1 MPRPGPFTQIVQ
13 MLSALLGGVWG
24 RLFLGRKEAA
34 RLRMMTEMMAAFDRL
49 YAQWKDGTVVP
60 EPEVVWV
67 EPREDKRTGR
77 VRTGRVYAR
86 RRKPAK
92 PEVGRRIIRLR
103 PVNWSVIPRRIGPSG
118 KRRKVTV
125 PRADEWSG

>member
-24 RLFLGRKEAA
+24 RLFLGRKEST
-34 RLRMMTEMMAAFDRL
+34 RLRQIAEMMAAFDRL

-67 EPREDKRTGR
+67 EARKDKRTGR
-77 VRTGRVYAR
+77 VRAKRTTT
-86 RRKPAK
+86 RRKPAT
-92 PEVGRRIIRLR
+92 PEAGRRIIRLR
-103 PVNWSVIPRRIGPSG
+103 PVNWAVIPRRIGPSS

-125 PRADEWSG
+125 PRANEWSG

>member
-1 MPRPGPFTQIVQ
+1 MPRPSPFTQIVQ

-24 RLFLGRKEAA
+24 RLFLGRKEST
-34 RLRMMTEMMAAFDRL
+34 RLRQIAEMMAAFDRL

-77 VRTGRVYAR
+77 VRTRRSSPR
-86 RRKPAK
+86 RRRAAK
-92 PEVGRRIIRLR
+92 PEARRRIIRLR
-103 PVNWSVIPRRIGPSG
+103 PVNWAVIPRQIGSRR
-118 KRRKVTV
+118 KRRTITV
-125 PRADEWSG
+125 GRADEWSG

>member
-24 RLFLGRKEAA
+24 RLFLGRKEST
-34 RLRMMTEMMAAFDRL
+34 RLRQIAEMMAAFDRL

-77 VRTGRVYAR
+77 VRAKRTTT

-92 PEVGRRIIRLR
+92 PEAGRRIIRLR
-103 PVNWSVIPRRIGPSG
+103 PVNWAVIPRRIGPSG

-125 PRADEWSG
+125 PRAEEWSG

>member
-34 RLRMMTEMMAAFDRL
+34 RLRMMTEMMAAFDKL
-49 YAQWKDGTVVP
+49 YAQWKDGTLVP

-67 EPREDKRTGR
+67 EARKDKRTGR
-77 VRTGRVYAR
+77 VRAKRTYAR
-86 RRKPAK
+86 RKSAK
-92 PEVGRRIIRLR
+92 PEARRRIIRLR
-103 PVNWSVIPRRIGPSG
+103 PVNWAVIPRRIGPSS

-125 PRADEWSG
+125 PRANEWSG

>member
-34 RLRMMTEMMAAFDRL
+34 RLRMMTEMMAAFDKL
-49 YAQWKDGTVVP
+49 YAQWKDGTLVP

-77 VRTGRVYAR
+77 VRAKRTYAR
-86 RRKPAK
+86 RRTPAK

-103 PVNWSVIPRRIGPSG
+103 PVNWAVIPRWIESRSKG
-118 KRRKVTV
+118 RKVTV
-125 PRADEWSG
+125 ARADEWSG